1 MFCSKCG
8 RQVPDNAKF
17 CVGCGTPIK
26 QSDEKSGTQADMQ
39 QSADQTTSKASEE
52 GGEKKRRSPVFWALV
67 VVLVAALAVGGG
79 FGYHMIRKNMQYGAA
94 VSDGLDALE
103 RGQYTLAKNY
113 YEDALSLRSDSEE
126 AREGL
131 TQVEYRMALQE
142 GQGALEQGEYLRA
155 QNCYEDA
162 LSLYPDGEE
171 AKDGLVQAVLGQAEQ
186 CLRQEEFSQAAD
198 MLLGMEID
206 STAAAYARYNSLLS
220 VAQMAPDI
228 TQVDVGSFPVV
239 SVTLS
244 CGNDNLT
251 AEDISILDN
260 GRERALRDF
269 ELKNGQLFLS
279 YESDDAEYDS
289 EQRNLTVVLSHEG
302 FTFQRMS
309 SYNTPRFEP
318 ATVKLISSDVSAYP
332 VIRAYFRVERS
343 NDGTTVQGLDERSFR
358 IQERLQGGEYLAREV
373 RAVSPLENLGL
384 NIDLVADKSDSIS
397 AGDMSRIKEV
407 MIQFVNNLHFD
418 VGDKAEVLAFDDIV
432 QQMCYFTSDSS
443 LLVNGINNM
452 STDGLTA
459 FYDAVYF
466 GIQNASLQ
474 GGARCVIA
482 FTDGMDNRSIH
493 TYNEVITYANENQV
507 PVYIIGVGD
516 YVETY
521 ILQNIATSTGG
532 RYWFISDLY
541 DLQEI
546 FDQVYAEQKELYMI
560 EYVSDSA
567 ADQYAP
573 RDLQVAVRGGGYKG
587 DIVTSFTPV
596 FSVQS
601 LTHTS
606 RYELVPGTCTWEE
619 ANQRCQEMGGHLATI
634 TSQDELD
641 QIIALAEQ
649 NDCKYVWLGGYTSY
663 DDNGNV
669 FGHWVTG
676 ENFSFQAWGNGQ
688 PSRQDL
694 DSTPEWY
701 IMLWYVRDMW
711 SWNDQRNDP
720 AAVSKALNQNMCF
733 ICEYED

>member
-1 MFCSKCG
+1 MFCTKCG
-8 RQVPDNAKF
+8 RPVPDDAKF
-17 CVGCGTPIK
+17 CAGCGTLIG
-26 QSDEKSGTQADMQ
+26 QSEEKAGTQGSIG
-39 QSADQTTSKASEE
+39 QSGDQIPDQPSETD
-52 GGEKKRRSPVFWALV
+52 GGKKRRSPMLW
-67 VVLVAALAVGGG
+67 VLGGVLAVMLAVGGF
-79 FGYHMIRKNMQYGAA
+79 FGYRMIQNNMQYEAA
-94 VSDGLDALE
+94 MQDGFDALE
-103 RGQYTLAKNY
+103 EGKYPRAQKY
-113 YEDALSLRSDSEE
+113 YQEALLLRPDSEE

-131 TQVEYRMALQE
+131 AQAEYKAAVKK
-142 GQGALEQGEYLRA
+142 GWDALEQGQYA
-155 QNCYEDA
+155 QAQACYQEA
-162 LSLYPDGEE
+162 LSLYFDGEE
-171 AKDGLVQAVLGQAEQ
+171 ARDGLAQAVLGQAEQ

-198 MLLGMEID
+198 LLSGLEID

-220 VAQMAPDI
+220 VARTEPDI
-228 TQVDVGSFPVV
+228 TQVNVDSFPVV

-269 ELKNGQLFLS
+269 NLQNGQFTLS
-279 YESDDAEYDS
+279 YESDDVEYKS
-289 EQRNLTVVLSHEG
+289 EHRELTVVLNHEG

-309 SYNTPRFEP
+309 GYDTPSFEP
-318 ATVKLISSDVSAYP
+318 ATVRLISSDVSAYP

-343 NDGTTVQGLDERSFR
+343 DDGTTVQGLDERSFR

-397 AGDMSRIKEV
+397 SDDMNLIKKV
-407 MIQFVNNLHFD
+407 MIQFVHNLRYD

-432 QQMCYFTSDSS
+432 QQMCCFTSDSS

-459 FYDAVYF
+459 FYDAVYS

-493 TYNEVITYANENQV
+493 TANEVISYANKTQV
-507 PVYIIGVGD
+507 PVYIIGVGY
-516 YVETY
+516 YVETGT
-521 ILQNIATSTGG
+521 LQDIATRTGG

-567 ADQYAP
+567 ADQYAA
-573 RDLQVAVRGGGYKG
+573 RDLQAAVSGGGYKG
-587 DIVTSFTPV
+587 DTIASFTPA

-619 ANQRCQEMGGHLATI
+619 ANRRCQEMGGHLATI
-634 TSQDELD
+634 TSQDELS

-694 DSTPEWY
+694 DGTPEWY

-720 AAVSKALNQNMCF
+720 AAVSKALNENMCF

>member
-8 RQVPDNAKF
+8 RQLPDDAKF

-26 QSDEKSGTQADMQ
+26 QSDEKSGTQADTQ

-52 GGEKKRRSPVFWALV
+52 GGEKKRRSPMFWAL

-79 FGYHMIRKNMQYGAA
+79 FGYHMIRKNIQYGAA

-162 LSLYPDGEE
+162 LSLYLDGEE
-171 AKDGLVQAVLGQAEQ
+171 AKDGLAQAILGQAEQ

-251 AEDISILDN
+251 AEDISISDN

-279 YESDDAEYDS
+279 YESDDVEYDS
-289 EQRNLTVVLSHEG
+289 EHRDLTVVLNHEG

-309 SYNTPRFEP
+309 SYDTPRFEP

-407 MIQFVNNLHFD
+407 MIQFVNNLHYD

-459 FYDAVYF
+459 FYDAVYS

-493 TYNEVITYANENQV
+493 TYNEVITYANKNQV

-560 EYVSDSA
+560 EYVSDSV

-573 RDLQVAVRGGGYKG
+573 RDLQAAVRGGGYKG

-596 FSVQS
+596 FSVQN

-619 ANQRCQEMGGHLATI
+619 ANQRCQEMGGHLVTI

-676 ENFSFQAWGNGQ
+676 EYFSFQAWGNGQ